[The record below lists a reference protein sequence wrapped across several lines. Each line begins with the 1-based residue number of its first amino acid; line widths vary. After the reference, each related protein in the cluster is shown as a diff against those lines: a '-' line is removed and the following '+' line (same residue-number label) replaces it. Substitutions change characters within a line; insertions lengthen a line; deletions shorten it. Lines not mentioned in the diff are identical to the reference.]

1 MGGKLR
7 LLLEPFAKGPPN
19 GHDETVFEFAC
30 RRIGQ
35 EAADV
40 LVDTAVSGISAGDSR
55 ALSLQS
61 AFPLM
66 AEMERDHGSLFR
78 AMIARR
84 KQGKGPARLLTFRS
98 GMNALAEAA
107 GRAVG
112 PALRLGSPVSELARV
127 DGAWRIRFGEDRSW
141 TADEVLLA
149 LPGHR
154 AATLAQAFDPQLAA
168 ALEETPF
175 SSVAVVGLAF
185 RASDLAR
192 PLDGYGYLV
201 TRAEGMATL
210 GVVWES
216 SLFDGRAPEGHVLVR
231 AILGGPRRPDVADRS
246 PEERIAL
253 ARQEFAAV
261 MGTTAEP
268 VRAWSWRWPRAIAQ
282 YTRGHSGRRD
292 AARARA
298 ARHPGLA
305 LVGTSYD
312 GVSFGCAIDAGRAAA
327 DRTLAAWTNAPA
339 EVPA

>member
-1 MGGKLR
+1 
-7 LLLEPFAKGPPN
+7 
-19 GHDETVFEFAC
+19 
-30 RRIGQ
+30 
-35 EAADV
+35 
-40 LVDTAVSGISAGDSR
+40 
-55 ALSLQS
+55 
-61 AFPLM
+61 
-66 AEMERDHGSLFR
+66 
-78 AMIARR
+78 
-84 KQGKGPARLLTFRS
+84 
-98 GMNALAEAA
+98 MNALAEAA

-298 ARHPGLA
+298 TPGSRSSGRRTMACRSAARSTPA
-305 LVGTSYD
+305 APRPIARSPR
-312 GVSFGCAIDAGRAAA
+312 GRTRPRRFPPEPAPRRPA
-327 DRTLAAWTNAPA
+327 DLR
-339 EVPA
+339 